1 LDATKPVTVFGRG
14 GSGSVLIG
22 SDVVDGPL
30 PDAFEGVI
38 VNVYSVS
45 GSKPG
50 NVRDVPDVVCVVVG
64 GKETMEYEDAYN
76 TGSHAKSIVVSVGLL
91 ATKPVTASGGGGR
104 VVIGSDVVDGPLP
117 DAFDG
122 VIVNVYSWSG
132 VRPVNVRV
140 VPDVVC
146 VVDEGTDSIEYS
158 VA

>member
-38 VNVYSVS
+38 VNVYS
-45 GSKPG
+45 
-50 NVRDVPDVVCVVVG
+50 
-64 GKETMEYEDAYN
+64 
-76 TGSHAKSIVVSVGLL
+76 
-91 ATKPVTASGGGGR
+91 
-104 VVIGSDVVDGPLP
+104 
-117 DAFDG
+117 
-122 VIVNVYSWSG
+122 WSG